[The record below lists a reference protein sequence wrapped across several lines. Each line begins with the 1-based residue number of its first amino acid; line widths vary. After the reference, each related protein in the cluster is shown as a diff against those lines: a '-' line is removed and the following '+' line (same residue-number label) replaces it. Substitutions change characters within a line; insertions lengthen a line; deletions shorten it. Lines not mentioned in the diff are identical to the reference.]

1 MLAHRRFA
9 TFLTLT
15 YLVSYTEDLV
25 SVWVSRKALV
35 TYWDTPGC
43 SLLRG
48 NPSFGL
54 PYGGPQSSNTSQP
67 PKECTLNVGT
77 AC

>member
-9 TFLTLT
+9 TMLSLT

-25 SVWVSRKALV
+25 SVWVSPKALV
-35 TYWDTPGC
+35 TYWDIPGC

-48 NPSFGL
+48 NPSFVL
-54 PYGGPQSSNTSQP
+54 PYAGPQSSNTSQP
-67 PKECTLNVGT
+67 PRECTLNVGT